1 MIDVSCIVVAA
12 GEGKRFG
19 SNKIFTEVGGKI
31 LLEYSI
37 EVFNFHEAIKEIVI
51 VLNEKDLEYSG
62 YLISK
67 YGKIRSIV
75 RGGKERSESVKNGL
89 KEVSGEYVLI
99 HDGARPN
106 ITKSLIDSLLSQLR
120 EYDVVIPAI
129 PVRETVAYFESG
141 ILMRGV
147 DRTNMYAIQTPQ
159 AFRRELLEKAF
170 EKASRNY
177 TDESSMVFDTLGI
190 KAKMV
195 EGSMDN
201 IKITYPEDLN
211 MFKRLTFKAE
221 DLRVGLG
228 YDSHRLESGRRLILG
243 GVKISDELG
252 CVAHSDGDC
261 LIHSIIDAILGAIGE
276 RDIGFHFPDNDPKY
290 SGISS
295 LDLLRQIV
303 DKYGGSFEIMNVDST
318 IKLQGPKLQDY
329 IPEMKE
335 NIAKVLNIDTGK
347 ISIKAKTGE
356 GIGPVGESKLVECET
371 AVLLKLKN

>member
-1 MIDVSCIVVAA
+1 MIDVSCIIVAA

-19 SNKIFTEVGGKI
+19 SNKIFAEVGGKI
-31 LLEYSI
+31 LLEYSL
-37 EVFNFHEAIKEIVI
+37 EVFDSHEAIKEIVV
-51 VLNEKDLEYSG
+51 VLNEKDLEYSE

-67 YGKIRSIV
+67 YCKIRRII
-75 RGGKERSESVKNGL
+75 RGGRERSESVKNGL
-89 KEVSGEYVLI
+89 REVSGDYVLI

-106 ITKSLIDSLLSQLR
+106 ITKSLIDSLLLELR
-120 EYDVVIPAI
+120 ESDVVIPAI

-141 ILMRGV
+141 ILVRGV
-147 DRTNMYAIQTPQ
+147 DRTNLYAIQTPQ

-170 EKASRNY
+170 EKANRNY
-177 TDESSMVFDTLGI
+177 TDESSLIFDTLGI

-211 MFKRLTFKAE
+211 MFKRLTFNAE
-221 DLRVGLG
+221 DLRIGFG

-243 GVKISDELG
+243 GVRISEELG

-303 DKYGGSFEIMNVDST
+303 DKFGDGFEIINIDST
-318 IKLQGPKLQDY
+318 IKIQRPKLQDY
-329 IPEMKE
+329 IPNMKE
-335 NIAKVLNIDTGK
+335 NIAQVLHIETGR

-371 AVLLKLKN
+371 AILLKLKN